1 MKNPVVPFD
10 GPPAAVLAWTAA
22 LRTRALATALLLGL
36 AGFAV
41 GAAPAPGVATA
52 PTSALPAPRAQGPVS
67 LEAALAQRRSQRS
80 FGTAPLTSAEAG
92 QLLWAAQGITD
103 GQGERNAPS
112 AGATYPLVLY
122 LVAGRVDGLAAGVYR
137 YLPQGHGLQAVAVGD
152 VRAALASATRG
163 QGWVADAPAL
173 VVIAA
178 QPART
183 VARYGARADGHVAM
197 EAGAAAQN
205 LLLQAVALGLGGTLV
220 GAFDETTLRR
230 SLALAEAEQP
240 LAIVPVGRSPRG
252 RASAPCPA
260 ATAATS
266 AHQQPC

>member
-1 MKNPVVPFD
+1 MKNPATPID
-10 GPPAAVLAWTAA
+10 GSAAA
-22 LRTRALATALLLGL
+22 LPALAPPVRARALAAALLLGL

-41 GAAPAPGVATA
+41 RAAPAPVPGVATA
-52 PTSALPAPRAQGPVS
+52 PASALPAPRAQGPVS
-67 LEAALAQRRSQRS
+67 LETALAQRRSQRS
-80 FGTAPLTSAEAG
+80 FGAAPLTAAEAG
-92 QLLWAAQGITD
+92 QLLWAAQGIT
-103 GQGERNAPS
+103 GAQGERTAPS

-137 YLPQGHGLQAVAVGD
+137 YLPQGHGLQAVAAGD

-163 QGWVADAPAL
+163 QRWVADAPAL

-183 VARYGARADGHVAM
+183 VARYGARAEAYVAI

-205 LLLQAVALGLGGTLV
+205 LLLQAGALGLGGTLV
-220 GAFDETTLRR
+220 GAFDEATLRR

-240 LAIVPVGRSPRG
+240 LAIVPVGRR
-252 RASAPCPA
+252 R
-260 ATAATS
+260 
-266 AHQQPC
+266 